1 MADEP
6 SNGSHIPNP
15 FKGMKK
21 WQIYTAVGGGVA
33 IGGYMVVRHHSST
46 GSWNPWSTASNTG
59 GDNSG
64 SATNPQTGMPYSQ
77 DNQVDPQTG
86 QTYLAESNEY
96 GSVTA
101 AEAALSAFGQST
113 ATGSG
118 IGVNPASPAPT
129 GTVNPV
135 QGTTQYTSNAAWAQA
150 VTAGLTDVGFNGASL
165 AEALGKY
172 LTSSP
177 MSADDAK
184 LVNTAI
190 AEYGNPP
197 IGNLQVI
204 IAPTQGSGSGTAST
218 VPIVTNG
225 HVVSATDAGA
235 TIAWDGSNAVKYV
248 VTLVG
253 PGKNNGKVATL
264 TKPQAVYGGLDADH
278 TYEVHVLPY
287 NNSGTPG
294 KVATI
299 DFKTLESNKKK

>member
-1 MADEP
+1 MDLP
-6 SNGSHIPNP
+6 KP
-15 FKGMKK
+15 FAGMKK

-33 IGGYMVVRHHSST
+33 IGGYMIYRHHAST
-46 GSWNPWSTASNTG
+46 GSWNPWSSASNAGAAASTSVNPITG
-59 GDNSG
+59 L
-64 SATNPQTGMPYSQ
+64 PYSQ
-77 DNQVDPQTG
+77 DDAVDPQTG
-86 QTYLAESNEY
+86 MTYLAEANQY
-96 GSVTA
+96 GTVQQADAS
-101 AEAALSAFGQST
+101 LSAFGQST

-129 GTVNPV
+129 GSVNTV
-135 QGTTQYTSNAAWAQA
+135 QGGTTYTSNAAWAQA

-165 AEALGKY
+165 AQALGKY

-177 MSADDAK
+177 MTADDAK
-184 LVNTAI
+184 LINTAI

-204 IAPTQGSGSGTAST
+204 LAPTQGSGSGTAST
-218 VPIVTNG
+218 VPVVTNG
-225 HVVSATDAGA
+225 HVVSATANGA

-264 TKPQAVYGGLDADH
+264 SKAQAVYTGLEADH
-278 TYEVHVLPY
+278 TYQAHVLPY

-294 KVATI
+294 KVASI
-299 DFKTLESNKKK
+299 DFKTLESDRPKK